1 MEENVSEQSNVEKG
15 QSPVKTGEKDTT
27 NSTRDAESSPLSD
40 ILKAV
45 ESLGSRY
52 DNVEATILKLNSA
65 VHSNSQKLI
74 TVNSTVEEMDH
85 KMRGL
90 EIENELMRNE
100 IQQIKAREG
109 LMQEKLVELQQKV
122 NITFR
127 KTNDVEQ
134 YTRRENLRIYGI
146 SEPGL
151 DKDGKL
157 IIETNEQCTQKVL
170 TILNKHLKLPQE
182 VKDSDIAA
190 VHRIGKYN
198 PNNPKARS
206 MIVRFTSRKTRDM
219 VFGAK
224 KALKGLA
231 WVITEDLTPY
241 QYSLLSRT
249 KNDTEICDKAWTV
262 YGKVTMLTH
271 SGKYVQ
277 VDTPFDLTDSVM
289 RKQWSKNRKRNAS
302 ELSPET
308 DASSP
313 QDKNKDEN
321 KEKSS
326 VIDNNQEMELK
337 NSMHNISNVSKT
349 IEKPGSKNQV
359 FKAPIAV
366 ENRGIPADRRT
377 NMVNNDTT
385 FHDILYL
392 SDMQTPRGR
401 KKKFRGSR
409 GGNSRGRGQFRFST
423 KPPIPN
429 RDGIYNYF
437 QHLDSDDS
445 ESMESTAS
453 NSRDR
458 VEVD

>member
-1 MEENVSEQSNVEKG
+1 MSI
-15 QSPVKTGEKDTT
+15 PL
-27 NSTRDAESSPLSD
+27 NSF
-40 ILKAV
+40 IV

-52 DNVEATILKLNSA
+52 DNVEATILKLNNM
-65 VHSNSQKLI
+65 VQSNSKKLI
-74 TVNSTVEEMDH
+74 TVDSTVEDLDH

-90 EIENELMRNE
+90 EIENEHMKKELK
-100 IQQIKAREG
+100 QIKDREN
-109 LMQEKLVELQQKV
+109 LMQEKLSELQQKV
-122 NITFR
+122 NITFK

-157 IIETNEQCTQKVL
+157 VIETNEQCTQKVL
-170 TILNKHLKLPQE
+170 IILNKHLKLPRE

-198 PNNPKARS
+198 PKNPKARS

-224 KALKGLA
+224 KVLKGSA

-241 QYSLLSRT
+241 QYNLLNRT
-249 KNDTEICDKAWTV
+249 KNDTEICDKAWTM

-277 VDTPFDLTDSVM
+277 VDTPYDLTNPVM

-302 ELSPET
+302 ELTPSPEIVT
-308 DASSP
+308 NSP
-313 QDKNKDEN
+313 QNTSKDEN
-321 KEKSS
+321 KDKEKSS
-326 VIDNNQEMELK
+326 AMDYGQENESN
-337 NSMHNISNVSKT
+337 NSMHTSNVQKT
-349 IEKPGSKNQV
+349 IDKSISDHN
-359 FKAPIAV
+359 FKVPIAL
-366 ENRGIPADRRT
+366 EIKGTPALDLADRQA
-377 NMVNNDTT
+377 NMFGHT
-385 FHDILYL
+385 FQDDIYL
-392 SDMQTPRGR
+392 PDMQTPRGR
-401 KKKFRGSR
+401 KKKFRGAKT
-409 GGNSRGRGQFRFST
+409 GNSRGRGHFRFST

-437 QHLDSDDS
+437 QYLDSDDS
-445 ESMESTAS
+445 ESKESTVS

-458 VEVD
+458 MESDQEN